1 MIDSILYYGAGTKAG
16 SLATAVGDFGGKLQ
30 RFARN
35 LADEGGNVRA
45 VLDGA
50 VATQIEIVTQRP
62 VLDLSVFPPTTV
74 TPRQVLAGYALWVA
88 TEEQDVADLLWALP
102 LKICR
107 VQLDR
112 ATGKI
117 IRSNV
122 VLATLRA
129 LWPEP
134 VPAGSNYNFP
144 TIS

>member
-16 SLATAVGDFGGKLQ
+16 TRVTAVSDFSGKLQ

-35 LADEGGNVRA
+35 LADENGNVRA
-45 VLDGA
+45 ILDGS

-62 VLDLSVFPPTTV
+62 VLDTSVFPPTTV
-74 TPRQVLAGYALWVA
+74 TPRQVLAGFALWVA

-102 LKICR
+102 VKLCR

-122 VLATLRA
+122 ALATLRG

-134 VPAGSNYNFP
+134 VPAGTNYNFP